1 MATRSSSS
9 SVSRPGA
16 EPRLELSIE
25 ERGEAGRIARLVVDY
40 HGKLNILTR
49 RLIDD
54 FAEKVDRLAG
64 DGELRALV
72 LTGAGERAF
81 IGGADIREL
90 AALDG
95 AGAAPFIDALH
106 RACDA
111 LRRLPVPV
119 IARVHGYALGAGLEV
134 AAACD
139 LRIASEHAR
148 FGMPEVKVGIPSVI
162 EAALLPSLIGWGRTR
177 RLLLTG
183 EIIDAHTAERWGLV
197 EWCVPAAQLDAAVSE
212 LLDAILACGAKAIR
226 LQKTLVR
233 EWEELPMSQA
243 IARGI
248 ASFADAFASDE
259 PQRMMGDF
267 LAKAAARRKARSR

>member
-1 MATRSSSS
+1 MTK
-9 SVSRPGA
+9 PGA
-16 EPRLELSIE
+16 APRLELSIE
-25 ERGEAGRIARLVVDY
+25 ERGKSGRIARLAVD
-40 HGKLNILTR
+40 HPGKLNILTR
-49 RLIDD
+49 GLIEEL
-54 FAEKVDRLAG
+54 AQKVDGLAG
-64 DGELRALV
+64 DARLRALV

-81 IGGADIREL
+81 IGGADIRDM

-95 AGAAPFIDALH
+95 ASAAPFVTALH

-119 IARVHGYALGAGLEV
+119 IARIHGYALGAGLEI
-134 AAACD
+134 ACACD

-177 RLLLTG
+177 RLLLTA
-183 EIIDAHTAERWGLV
+183 ETIDAREAERWGLV
-197 EWCVPAAQLDAAVSE
+197 EWCVPAAQLDIAVGE

-226 LQKTLVR
+226 LQKTLIR

-248 ASFADAFASDE
+248 DSFAEAFASDE
-259 PQRMMGDF
+259 PKRMMGDF
-267 LAKAAARRKARSR
+267 LTKAAARKKARSR